1 MKTIVVACGS
11 GIATSTV
18 ICEGL
23 ENLLKENGIAYN
35 IIQCSITELKSY
47 VDEADMILSSMPLSE
62 EYGIPKAVGLPY
74 LTGMGVKQLNENI
87 LNILKEA

>member
-47 VDEADMILSSMPLSE
+47 VGEADMILSSMPLSE
-62 EYGIPKAVGLPY
+62 EYGVAKAVGLPY
-74 LTGMGVKQLNENI
+74 LTGMGVELLNENI

>member
-47 VDEADMILSSMPLSE
+47 V
-62 EYGIPKAVGLPY
+62 
-74 LTGMGVKQLNENI
+74 VKQI
-87 LNILKEA
+87 